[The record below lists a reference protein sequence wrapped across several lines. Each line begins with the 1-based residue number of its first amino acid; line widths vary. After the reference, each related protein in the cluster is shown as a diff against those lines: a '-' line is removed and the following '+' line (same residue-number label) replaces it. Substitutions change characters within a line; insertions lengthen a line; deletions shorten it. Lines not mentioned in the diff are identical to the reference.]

1 MTRAESKAAN
11 KRALIEAAREIVGRD
26 GSKAKLEDIAE
37 LAGLTTGAV
46 YSLFGG
52 KNGLLAAM
60 VDDYAGPL
68 DLRTAETAGAG
79 RSGGCEGSGGRLEEA
94 VAEVARRFL
103 RMSADPQAAGMLL
116 FETRVLDL
124 VLDDSDLRGRLNA
137 SIRSTEADL
146 AALFTGR
153 HHDGGAV
160 TGEQA
165 LRLARALKA
174 LLSGLGQ
181 GVVLGAYEADEG
193 FFVQTAQALITPKV
207 LGPA

>member
-1 MTRAESKAAN
+1 MRLTRAESKAAN

-52 KNGLLAAM
+52 KNELMAAM
-60 VDDYAGPL
+60 VDDYVGPL
-68 DLRTAETAGAG
+68 DLRAAGAAGAAGAG
-79 RSGGCEGSGGRLEEA
+79 GPLEEV
-94 VAEVARRFL
+94 VAEIARRFL
-103 RMSADPQAAGMLL
+103 RMSADPQAAGKML

-124 VLDDSDLRGRLNA
+124 VLNDPDLRGRLNT
-137 SIRSTEADL
+137 SIRSTEGDL

-153 HHDGGAV
+153 EHAGAAV

-165 LRLARALKA
+165 RRLARALKA

-181 GVVLGAYEADEG
+181 GVVLGAHEAGEADEE
-193 FFVQTAQALITPKV
+193 FFVEAARALITPKV

>member
-1 MTRAESKAAN
+1 MRLTRAESKAAN

-26 GSKAKLEDIAE
+26 GPKAKLEDIAE

-52 KNGLLAAM
+52 KNGLIAAM
-60 VDDYAGPL
+60 VEDYVGPL
-68 DLRTAETAGAG
+68 DLHAAEACASGA
-79 RSGGCEGSGGRLEEA
+79 RLEET
-94 VAEVARRFL
+94 VAEIARRYL
-103 RMSADPQAAGMLL
+103 RMSADPQAAGLLL

-124 VLDDSDLRGRLNA
+124 VLDDPDLRGRLNA
-137 SIRSTEADL
+137 SITSTEVEL

-153 HHDGGAV
+153 EHDGGAV
-160 TGEQA
+160 TREQA

-181 GVVLGAYEADEG
+181 GVVLGAHEADEE
-193 FFVQTAQALITPKV
+193 FFVQTAQALITPRV